1 MKSEELLEFARLIGK
16 LKKIPRSGWLKKV
29 GVNNPESVAEHVFRQ
44 SILCMIVG
52 DMLKLN
58 TEKMIRMALLDDLHE
73 AIIGDLMPEE
83 QTKVGEKEYRNQEI
97 SGTRKL
103 LSFISKELVDEYFDI
118 WNELHQLKSEEAKI
132 VRQLDK
138 IEMVIQSLE
147 YEEEGHDKKKLD
159 EFWVDTE
166 KRITDKELIKLFNFL
181 KHLRRDRYGT
191 S

>member
-138 IEMVIQSLE
+138 IEMVIQALE